1 MSRRSVY
8 HQMTPTVVSPV
19 YRPPPPEDFSDVE
32 KATWNDVVE
41 GMRDTWFSKASLP
54 MLRGYVMIV
63 KQADEIAAELRQL
76 PADCERARILRQEHA
91 EVMKMMALIGTKL
104 RVCPS
109 SNKSTKDGMN
119 RQIYPK
125 PWELRST
132 AEDDAKPWDD

>member
-1 MSRRSVY
+1 
-8 HQMTPTVVSPV
+8 MTPTVVSPV
-19 YRPPPPEDFSDVE
+19 YRPPPPAELSGAE
-32 KATWNDVVE
+32 KVTWNDTVD

-54 MLRGYVMIV
+54 MLRGYCLIV

-76 PADCERARILRQEHA
+76 SADCERARILRQEHA

-119 RQIYPK
+119 RQTYPK
-125 PWELRST
+125 PWELHST
-132 AEDDAKPWDD
+132 VEDDAKPWDD